1 MLTFTQRKEMAAK
14 LCGINYEEPEMPVII
29 ANMNMADKLLENAAR
44 RMWTRKEKV
53 AKLTAGKQFYQ
64 IASDM
69 HRVIA
74 VKCRI
79 SSDSDIIVPLT
90 EVQSE
95 FEWDKLNAFP
105 FSTSYPTHFFIKGDD
120 EIGIYPC
127 PSEDVTDGLM
137 VAYSPRIRDM
147 GIDDFTFTA
156 DVIQNSTNIT
166 NPDAQGLPG
175 GFKDYM
181 TENFWIRSTDGEDGN
196 WYKVQKIISPNSMQ
210 IDNNYLGPTGTGVN
224 FIMGQVPPYPEEY
237 HDAAINYACYK
248 FFAMRKDT
256 DSAAMYRTLFEDALK
271 QYRETYGSKTES
283 GVINPGQ
290 YSVPNITDVFKNG
303 KLIEGTI

>member
-1 MLTFTQRKEMAAK
+1 MLTFTQRKKQVAK
-14 LCGINYEEPEMPVII
+14 LCGINYTEPEMEII
-29 ANMNMADKLLENAAR
+29 IQNLNMADKLLENAAR
-44 RMWTRKEKV
+44 RPWTRKEKV
-53 AKLTAGKQFYQ
+53 ADLTSGKQYYQ

-69 HRVIA
+69 HRVSE

-79 SSDSDIIVPLT
+79 ATDSEIIVPLT

-105 FSTSYPTHFFIKGDD
+105 FSTSYPTHYFIRGDD

-156 DVIQNSTNIT
+156 DVTQNSNVVT
-166 NPDAQGLPG
+166 NPDVTGLPG

-181 TENFWIRSTDGEDGN
+181 TENFWIKSNDGQDGN
-196 WYKVQKIISPNSMQ
+196 WYKVQKVVNNGEIQ
-210 IDNNYLGPTGTGVN
+210 LDNNFLGPSGNGVS
-224 FIMGQVPPYPEEY
+224 FTMGQVPPYPEEY
-237 HDAAINYACYK
+237 HDAAVNFACYK

-256 DSAAMYRTLFEDALK
+256 DSAAMYRTLFEDSLN
-271 QYRETYGSKTES
+271 QYKETYASKTAG
-283 GVINPGQ
+283 GVINPGR

-303 KLIEGTI
+303 KLIEGTL

>member
-1 MLTFTQRKEMAAK
+1 MLTFTQRKNMAAK
-14 LCGINYEEPEMPVII
+14 LCGINYTEPEMDII
-29 ANMNMADKLLENAAR
+29 ETNLNMGDKLLENAAR

-95 FEWDKLNAFP
+95 IEWDKLNAFP
-105 FSTSYPTHFFIKGDD
+105 FSTSYPTHYFIKGDD

-127 PSEDVTDGLM
+127 PSEDVINGLI
-137 VAYSPRIRDM
+137 VSYSPRIRDM
-147 GIDDFTFTA
+147 GIDDFNFTA
-156 DVIQNSTNIT
+156 DVVQNSVNIT
-166 NPDAQGLPG
+166 NPSSDGLPG
-175 GFKDYM
+175 GFQEYM
-181 TENFWIRSTDGEDGN
+181 TENFWIRSTDGQDGN
-196 WYKVQKIISPNSMQ
+196 WYKVQKVLSPAQMQ
-210 IDNNYLGPTGTGVN
+210 IDNNYLGPSGNGVS

-237 HDAAINYACYK
+237 QDAAINYACYK

-256 DSAAMYRTLFEDALK
+256 DSAAMYRTLFEDAVK
-271 QYRETYGSKTES
+271 QYRETYGSKTTS

-290 YSVPNITDVFKNG
+290 YSVPNLTDVFKNG